1 MKVKEQKNGAWT
13 TFERY
18 HGWYVVMLYNSAG
31 QLLDKMRC
39 DTYRG
44 GLEYLRA
51 FNQTPSG
58 QTYITAA
65 SEAVQRPKTLPWRT
79 QVLPSQRANCPRS
92 IG

>member
-1 MKVKEQKNGAWT
+1 MKVKEQRNGAWT

-44 GLEYLRA
+44 GVEYLRA
-51 FNQTPSG
+51 FNQIAKNLG
-58 QTYITAA
+58 Q
-65 SEAVQRPKTLPWRT
+65 P
-79 QVLPSQRANCPRS
+79 
-92 IG
+92 